1 MRTKAAIAVVAL
13 LAVGGPPAAL
23 AKVSVTV
30 DGKIVAALKAQQWRP
45 VPLAAT
51 RKDRLKSC
59 QVGASKSRIRI
70 PGPAGETLRK
80 ASTVACEQ
88 PPWTSVNVASL
99 LNAAGGAAFGAGG

>member
-1 MRTKAAIAVVAL
+1 MRTKAAIAVLAL
-13 LAVGGPPAAL
+13 LAVGGPPTAL
-23 AKVSVTV
+23 AKGAVSVDSDV
-30 DGKIVAALKAQQWRP
+30 VAALKAHQWRP
-45 VPLAAT
+45 VPLATA
-51 RKDRLKSC
+51 RRDKIRSC

-99 LNAAGGAAFGAGG
+99 LNAAGGAAFGGGG